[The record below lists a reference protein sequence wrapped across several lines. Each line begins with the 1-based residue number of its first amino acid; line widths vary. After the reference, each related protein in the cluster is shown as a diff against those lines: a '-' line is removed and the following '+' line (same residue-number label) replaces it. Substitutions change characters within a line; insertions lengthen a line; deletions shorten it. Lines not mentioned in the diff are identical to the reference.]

1 METLGFTVGMR
12 HTGSKGMKNELIG
25 VETEDEIVLHGAL
38 YEADPKKLA
47 VIIQHGAAMN
57 FYTGMGRFLPG
68 ILTGHGYTCL
78 SANNRGHDFGTAPD
92 NDKKPVIGLMR
103 DTFRDCIKD
112 TRALISFMSSRGYK
126 RLVLLGHSQAIPK
139 IVYAQNKAQFPE
151 VQGLALISPPPSVTQ
166 MMRYLATDDFY
177 ERGLFK
183 ARELSDLGMGEQLI
197 VLKGR
202 GTMPWIFT
210 AKTFL
215 DFYGPGTPAD
225 TEELVRKVYC
235 PLLISRGSRDFPPV
249 SRDLVERIKANS
261 VHPDTSL
268 LIEIPGADHFYDGH
282 EEELGNMIVKW
293 LDRLDMNR

>member
-1 METLGFTVGMR
+1 
-12 HTGSKGMKNELIG
+12 MKNELVV
-25 VETEDEIVLHGAL
+25 VETEDHIVLHGAL

-57 FYTGMGRFLPG
+57 FYTGMGRFLPD
-68 ILTGHGYTCL
+68 ILTDHGYTCL

-103 DTFRDCIKD
+103 DTFKDCIKD
-112 TRALISFMSSRGYK
+112 TRALIAFMVNRGYEN
-126 RLVLLGHSQAIPK
+126 LVLLGHSQAIPK
-139 IVYAQNKAQFPE
+139 IVYAQNQAQFPE
-151 VQGLALISPPPSVTQ
+151 VAGLVLISPPPSVTQ
-166 MMRYLATDDFY
+166 MMRYLATPDYY

-183 ARELSDLGMGEQLI
+183 ARELTELGMGEQLI

-225 TEELVRKVYC
+225 TEELVREVYC
-235 PLLISRGSRDFPPV
+235 PMLLTRGSQDFPPV
-249 SRDLVERIKANS
+249 SPSLMDRIKANS
-261 VHPDTSL
+261 ACPASSILV
-268 LIEIPGADHFYDGH
+268 EIPGADHFYDGH
-282 EEELGNMIVKW
+282 EKELGNTIVKW
-293 LDRLDMNR
+293 LWDRGTGSLSQ

>member
-1 METLGFTVGMR
+1 
-12 HTGSKGMKNELIG
+12 MKNELVW
-25 VETEDEIVLHGAL
+25 VETEDQIVLHGAL
-38 YEADPKKLA
+38 YEADTNKPA

-57 FYTGMGRFLPG
+57 FYTGMGRFLPA
-68 ILTGHGYTCL
+68 ILTEHGYTCL

-103 DTFRDCIKD
+103 DKFKDCIKD
-112 TRALISFMSSRGYK
+112 TRALVAFMSSRGYK
-126 RLVLLGHSQAIPK
+126 QLVLLGHSQAIPK
-139 IVYAQNKAQFPE
+139 IVYAQNQLQFSE
-151 VQGLALISPPPSVTQ
+151 VIGLALISPPPSVTE

-183 ARELSDLGMGEQLI
+183 ARELSELGMGEQLI

-225 TEELVRKVYC
+225 TEELVREVCC
-235 PLLISRGSRDFPPV
+235 PMLISRGSEDFPPV
-249 SRDLVERIKANS
+249 SKALMERIKAKS
-261 VHPDTSL
+261 AHPDKSFL
-268 LIEIPGADHFYDGH
+268 VEIPGADHFYDGH
-282 EEELGNMIVKW
+282 EEDLGKTIIQW
-293 LDRLDMNR
+293 LDRLMN